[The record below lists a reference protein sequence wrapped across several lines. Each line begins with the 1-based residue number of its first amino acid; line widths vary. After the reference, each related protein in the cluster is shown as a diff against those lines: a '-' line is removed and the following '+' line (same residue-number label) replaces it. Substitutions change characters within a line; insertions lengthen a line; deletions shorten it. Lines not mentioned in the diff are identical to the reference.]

1 MVRVVGP
8 LRFVTSNPA
17 EVSEV
22 WVRAP
27 KVRTHGEGV
36 VTTGNDRFPVIDGEV
51 SFTAV
56 PGPAVLALISQG
68 RAVDT
73 IPILVGDGAEQ
84 TLRQV
89 VEAAEVADDTTKREI
104 EKLAAQAVELLD
116 SSTANAQ
123 KAQDG
128 AQRAETAAG
137 EAGASASAASG
148 SASAAATS
156 QKRAGSSATAAATA
170 ERNAAEH
177 ASEAARHE
185 VAAQGYA
192 EDAEESAES
201 AGVSADRAATIAGST
216 RWVGTRL
223 EVNGQ
228 LSQEL
233 MPEITI
239 SDDGTWVVEG
249 VDTGVRAS
257 GADGEPGRDGTM
269 TFEELTPEQRASLK
283 GDKGDPGE
291 PGRDGKPG
299 TTTWAGI
306 TDKPAVFPPAS
317 HTHTLADITNA
328 PNSHTSAQTASTLMS
343 RDSAGRARVNNP
355 SNNLDIANR
364 QYVDGAVAGV
374 VVQVSSPPSSPR
386 SGVLYVIPE

>member
-89 VEAAEVADDTTKREI
+89 TEAAIVADEADRRTLERLAAEVVRD
-104 EKLAAQAVELLD
+104 AAA
-116 SSTANAQ
+116 A
-123 KAQDG
+123 
-128 AQRAETAAG
+128 AESAAAAG
-137 EAGASASAASG
+137 VSERAAAESASAARSDAGRAAESASDAAESAGDADESASAAS
-148 SASAAATS
+148 
-156 QKRAGSSATAAATA
+156 TA
-170 ERNAAEH
+170 EENAEGH
-177 ASEAARHE
+177 ASTAARHE

-192 EDAEESAES
+192 EDAEGSAQSAADSAE
-201 AGVSADRAATIAGST
+201 RAATIAGST
-216 RWVGTRL
+216 RWVGTKL

-228 LSQEL
+228 LSPDLKGPQ
-233 MPEITI
+233 
-239 SDDGTWVVEG
+239 
-249 VDTGVRAS
+249 
-257 GADGEPGRDGTM
+257 GEPGRDGTM

-291 PGRDGKPG
+291 PGRDGEPG

-306 TDKPAVFPPAS
+306 TDKPATYSPAS
-317 HTHTLADITNA
+317 HTHTLADISNA

-355 SNNLDIANR
+355 SSGYDIANKN
-364 QYVDGAVAGV
+364 YVDGAVAGV